1 MKRCRRTIF
10 LVDREVQGSLVFRTA
25 LYWLFCLFSVSLML
39 ICWETYAGPRRSF
52 FELSTELIHRYGPA
66 LLASLVLL
74 PIAMMDVVRFSNR
87 FVGPVVRMR
96 DALRLLAKGESIQ
109 PLHFRDNDFWREMA
123 VDVNQVAGRLFR
135 AEKNANS
142 QAEVMTQPAEAPQ
155 S

>member
-1 MKRCRRTIF
+1 VKRCRRSIF

-39 ICWETYAGPRRSF
+39 ICWETYTGPRRSF
-52 FELSTELIHRYGPA
+52 FELSAELVQRYGPA

-96 DALRLLAKGESIQ
+96 NALRVLAKGESIP
-109 PLHFRDNDFWREMA
+109 PLQFRDNDFWREMA

-135 AEKNANS
+135 AEKNAHS
-142 QAEVMTQPAEAPQ
+142 QAEIMTQPAETPLA
-155 S
+155 